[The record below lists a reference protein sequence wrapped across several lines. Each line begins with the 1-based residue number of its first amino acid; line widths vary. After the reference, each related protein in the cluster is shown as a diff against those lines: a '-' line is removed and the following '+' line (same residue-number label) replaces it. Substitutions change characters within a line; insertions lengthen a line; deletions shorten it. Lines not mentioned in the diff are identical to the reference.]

1 MWRQFNRHGHRED
14 SRLMY
19 ALESTS
25 KKYLWRLITQIG
37 GSAEDSETWNYVML
51 TTSRPGGLFLDQ
63 CVTMG

>member
-1 MWRQFNRHGHRED
+1 
-14 SRLMY
+14 MY